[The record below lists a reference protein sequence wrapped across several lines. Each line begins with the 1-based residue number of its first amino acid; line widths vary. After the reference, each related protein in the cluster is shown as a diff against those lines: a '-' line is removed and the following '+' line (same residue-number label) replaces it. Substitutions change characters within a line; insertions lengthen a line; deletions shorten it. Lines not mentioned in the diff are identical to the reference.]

1 MQNQLWITK
10 KEEVFNISNNKL
22 SYREG
27 QAVCKSY
34 DARLATYDEVE
45 DSYNKGGEW
54 CNYGWSEGQM
64 AFFPTQKETWEKF
77 QKDPTM
83 KNKCGRPGV
92 NGGHI
97 PNSNMKFG
105 ANCFGV
111 KPDASQTDLQQ
122 MSTKYESNAP
132 KTPEERILEEKS
144 EYWKENRDKLSLNS
158 FNQKKWSYH

>member
-1 MQNQLWITK
+1 MDFFRSESVSRFLKTTLEDTSIDDPKTETDTEIETKASTTDTTTPTK

-22 SYREG
+22 SYREA

-97 PNSNMKFG
+97 PN
-105 ANCFGV
+105 
-111 KPDASQTDLQQ
+111 
-122 MSTKYESNAP
+122 
-132 KTPEERILEEKS
+132 
-144 EYWKENRDKLSLNS
+144 
-158 FNQKKWSYH
+158 

>member
-1 MQNQLWITK
+1 MVENGVIMD
-10 KEEVFNISNNKL
+10 
-22 SYREG
+22 G
-27 QAVCKSY
+27 Q
-34 DARLATYDEVE
+34 R
-45 DSYNKGGEW
+45 
-54 CNYGWSEGQM
+54 GQM
-64 AFFPTQKETWEKF
+64 AFFPTQKETLEEF

-111 KPDASQTDLQQ
+111 KPDASQTDLKQ
-122 MSTKYESNAP
+122 MSTNYEKNAP
-132 KTPEERILEEKS
+132 KTPEEKLLEEKV

-158 FNQKKWSYH
+158 FNQKKWSYY